1 MARKI
6 IASAFL
12 LLALRQRVFSS
23 QLDVQLK
30 KRIEYPVWQR
40 DLPLLH
46 LCLQLC
52 LSAIGGLCGDNEP
65 PCLLAFLRWNEGV
78 RRTPVTKI
86 SRVMPFQRCEKH
98 SLGEK
103 HILGMRKMS
112 WA

>member
-12 LLALRQRVFSS
+12 LLALRQRVFPS

-78 RRTPVTKI
+78 RRTPPCLLVTKDVKSTASEKNI
-86 SRVMPFQRCEKH
+86 FWACEK
-98 SLGEK
+98 
-103 HILGMRKMS
+103 
-112 WA
+112 